1 MDGRLS
7 DDSRCKE
14 TGLLMDK
21 KEKAAHRK
29 LRKRAIKLQN
39 MSSVKLSMPDALRRV
54 ANEDSNPK

>member
-1 MDGRLS
+1 
-7 DDSRCKE
+7 
-14 TGLLMDK
+14 MDK